1 MGKFVKQVSG
11 QHGGRARKGR
21 SVRSHLMTS
30 AAAFVAAASF
40 HPSAAL
46 AQENVWEGDTD
57 RDWYMDENWSE
68 GVHPRNGPIGDSFHV
83 IIDVEG
89 PQSPVIEF
97 LSNPDRLAE
106 SARLTIG
113 STGNGEL
120 TIRNG
125 GTYSGGGAGRGRLR
139 IGEQAGSRGLLTVSG
154 EGANFRLDNGGSPVE
169 IGRYGEGLL
178 VIDGGATF
186 ESTDTLIGSYAGSE
200 GHVTVSG
207 TNSTWAMLQDD
218 PAYGSVIIVGN
229 EGTGTLTI
237 ENGGSVLGAG
247 PAFLHVGREAGGEGT
262 VTVTGA
268 NSYLR
273 SGNFFIGADGAI
285 RRSGTGTLV
294 ISDGGKVDSLSTNIG
309 MRGTGAASVSGAG
322 TSWNIDGLIRV
333 GMYNAGT
340 LAITDGAVV
349 TATTGVLGESAGA
362 TGTAL
367 VDGAQSQWNISGDLK
382 VAGRS
387 LSFSEPSEGSLILSN
402 GGHVAVGGTLQIAE
416 LGVSTGTVYI
426 GSDAAPAE
434 VGTVS
439 ADEILFGQGDGTLVF
454 NHTGTGHLFDT
465 SLRSVAEGQGS
476 LSHRA
481 GTTVLT
487 GDSSGFSGAT
497 QISGGT
503 VLLTGVLGGSVSL
516 DSLGPDLAG
525 LGGTGRL
532 TGDLTVTNGLLR
544 PGIEQGTLTID
555 GNLTLASAATLRYDL
570 GAPSGTPGVDSDLL
584 VVGGDLVLD
593 GTLEVTDVGGFG
605 EGLYRLIDYGGALT
619 DNGLAIGSRLPTG
632 YDDTNLT
639 VQTAIAG
646 EINLLVGESNDPGG
660 DPGGD
665 PGAFQFWNGTQTT
678 PNGSIAGGAGTWSAT
693 GTNWTNA
700 DGSQS
705 GVYDPDAMLIFAGMP
720 GYTVTVD
727 GSEGPITTSGMQ
739 FAVPDYTIAG
749 DAIALDGAV
758 TIRVGDGTAAG
769 AAYTAHIDSDLT
781 GWGMLIKDDLGTL
794 VLTGEGNSY
803 RGATRVIAG
812 VLVGNGNSLPGDI
825 VNQSIVEFSEDT
837 ASVYLG
843 NMIGTG
849 AVTKTGAGETTF
861 AGANSYTGGTFIQD
875 GALIG
880 HTVSLQ
886 GEIEIG
892 THGKMIFDQ
901 DADGVFSGNITGQGR
916 LEKHGS
922 GLVHLDGVTSHT
934 GGTELTEGTLSG
946 STDSLQ
952 GEIVMMDGTMLVFD
966 QEADGRFAGILG
978 GDKVILVKTG
988 LGTVTMAGDNSFFT
1002 GDVQVLNGTLVT
1014 ETVISP
1020 RSFVISSPG
1029 HLKGTAN
1036 TLGGDIAANGT
1047 LTITEDNDA
1056 TYGGRLSGNGGG
1068 LFIKDGDGILR
1079 LTGDNSFAGRTDIRE
1094 GALHGNTQSLTGSM
1108 ITMLEDTALIFSQ
1121 SGNGSFAGQILGF
1134 GTLHKAGTG
1143 ELHLTGSNNY
1153 TGGTI
1158 IHEGGLRGDT
1168 NSLQGDIDTGVLG
1181 NILTFDQDSDGIYS
1195 GTVIGGGRLEKEGSG
1210 LLRLTGT
1217 NSHSGGTSVAGGTLS
1232 GTTESIQGYVTVS
1245 NNATLEF
1252 DQDTDGSFDGYLW
1265 GSGSLAKAG
1274 DSVLTVTG
1282 LMGPYDGFL
1291 GEVQVRNGTLVAEA
1305 AIGRG
1310 GFVVNSPGHLKGTVD
1325 TLVGDITSH
1334 GTLTITED
1342 NDATY
1347 AGRLSGNGGG
1357 LFIKDGDGI
1366 LRLTGVNNFAGRTD
1380 IREGALQGN
1389 TQSLTGS
1396 MITMLEDTALIFSQS
1411 GNGSFAG
1418 QILGFGTLHKAGTGE
1433 LYLTGSNNY
1442 TGGTIIHEGGL
1453 RGDTDSLHG
1462 NIDTGLSA
1470 SNNLIFDQDSN
1481 GTFAGS
1487 VSGDGRLIKDG
1498 TGEVYL
1504 AGVTSHT
1511 GGTHILGG
1519 TLSGTTDNLR
1529 DFIVVYDNGRL
1540 EFDQDSNG
1548 IFGGE
1553 LRGTGSLIKDG
1564 TGAVTLTGDSS
1575 SFTGQTDILAGVLA
1589 VNGSLGGDITVSG
1602 GALKGTGTFGN
1613 VTTGQGGT
1621 FAPGNSIGQSNAASV
1636 TFEAGSVFEV
1646 ELNDGGFVPG
1656 VNHDAIHVTGSA
1668 TLNGGTVHV
1677 TPDNGTDTGE
1687 TYLPGTYTILTADG
1701 GLSGAFD
1708 GVTDDYVFLDFALDY
1723 DPTSVF
1729 LISNR
1734 IAHFSDVALTANQ
1747 AGIAATLDAL
1757 DGGNDIVSALLGQ
1770 TDEDAARHALD
1781 SLTGELHASLTAT
1794 LVEQS
1799 RVTRDAAFAR
1809 GNRILRR
1816 EGVELWIEGLAGN
1829 QRNDGTANTA
1839 ALKNNRYGFLLGAD
1853 TNFGSNL
1860 RVGAF
1865 AGYTDSDVRATDR
1878 GSTASID
1885 STHLGAYGAG
1895 QWGGFGLQVGAD
1907 ISWHDIDAS
1916 RQVNFSG
1923 FSDSLESAYSA
1934 RTGQLYGRMSYALG
1948 AGSVTFTPF
1957 GEIAHVWHS
1966 SERFAETGGPAAL
1979 EAEKVD
1985 TSVTFSTLGLRM
1997 ATEINLG
2004 QSRAE
2009 FGAEIGWRHAFDQ
2022 PEASVQALRAGGDP
2036 FAVAGAP
2043 IAENALSLGLGGRF
2057 ALSDRASLSL
2067 GYNADLAKQYEN
2079 HAFRAG
2085 ISFAF

>member
-1 MGKFVKQVSG
+1 MGKFVQQVSR
-11 QHGGRARKGR
+11 QHGAAACRARKGR

-30 AAAFVAAASF
+30 AAALVAAVSF

-46 AQENVWEGDTD
+46 AQENVWEGDAD
-57 RDWYMDENWSE
+57 RDWYKDENWSE
-68 GVHPRNGPIGDSFHV
+68 NDAPVGDGQADEV
-83 IIDVEG
+83 VIDVVG
-89 PQSPVIEF
+89 LNSPVIEYF
-97 LSNPDRLAE
+97 DDPWEMDRVASSV
-106 SARLTIG
+106 SATVGSIG
-113 STGNGEL
+113 SGEL

-125 GTYSGGGAGRGRLR
+125 GAYRVGSGALTLGD
-139 IGEQAGSRGLLTVSG
+139 QAGSRGLVTVSG
-154 EGANFRLDNGGSPVE
+154 GGSSLTATGWYSY
-169 IGRYGEGLL
+169 IGRSGEGTL
-178 VIDGGATF
+178 VIDGGASF
-186 ESTDTLIGSYAGSE
+186 ENDTTWIGWAAGSE

-207 TNSTWAMLQDD
+207 PGSTWTGIRTQATTF
-218 PAYGSVIIVGN
+218 PAIYVGN
-229 EGTGTLTI
+229 AGTGSLTV
-237 ENGGSVLGAG
+237 ENGGSILNMSAV
-247 PAFLHVGREAGGEGT
+247 HVGREAGGNGT

-273 SGNFFIGADGAI
+273 SGEFYIGGGN
-285 RRSGTGTLV
+285 SSLTGTGALL
-294 ISDGGKVDSLSTNIG
+294 ISNGGTVESFTSFVG
-309 MRGTGAASVSGAG
+309 RRGTGSASVTGAG
-322 TSWNIDGLIRV
+322 SSWDIN
-333 GMYNAGT
+333 GT
-340 LAITDGAVV
+340 LFVGEANSGSLDIRDGGVV
-349 TATTGVLGESAGA
+349 NATTVILGRSSGGN
-362 TGTAL
+362 GTAL
-367 VDGAQSQWNISGDLK
+367 VQGADSQLTITGDLFVGAQ
-382 VAGRS
+382 
-387 LSFSEPSEGSLILSN
+387 SEGSLTVSE
-402 GGHVAVGGTLQIAE
+402 GGHVAVGGTLHIAE
-416 LGVSTGTVYI
+416 QNAFGTPSTGTVYI
-426 GSDAAPAE
+426 GGDTAPAAA
-434 VGTVS
+434 GTL
-439 ADEILFGQGDGTLVF
+439 AAGEILFGQGVGTVVF
-454 NHTGTGHLFDT
+454 NHTGTVHLFDT

-476 LSHRA
+476 LFHRA

-487 GDSSGFSGAT
+487 GDSSVFSGAT

-503 VLLTGVLGGSVSL
+503 LLLTGVLGGSVSL

-532 TGDLTVTNGLLR
+532 TGDLTVTSGLLR
-544 PGIEQGTLTID
+544 PGLEQGTLTID
-555 GNLTLASAATLRYDL
+555 GNLTLGSGATLRYDL

-619 DNGLAIGSRLPTG
+619 DNGLAIGNRLPTG
-632 YDDTNLT
+632 YDDINLT

-646 EINLLVGESNDPGG
+646 EINLLVGESN

-705 GVYDPDAMLIFAGMP
+705 GVYDPDAILIFAGMP

-727 GSEGPITTSGMQ
+727 GSEGPITTSGLQ

-803 RGATRVIAG
+803 RGGTRVIAG

-825 VNQSIVEFSEDT
+825 VNQSIVEFSDDT
-837 ASVYLG
+837 ASVYMG

-922 GLVHLDGVTSHT
+922 GLVHLDGVTTHT

-946 STDSLQ
+946 TTDSLQ

-978 GDKVILVKTG
+978 GNRAILVKTG
-988 LGTVTMAGDNSFFT
+988 LGTVTMVGDNSFFT

-1020 RSFVISSPG
+1020 RSFVIGAPG
-1029 HLKGTAN
+1029 HLKGTVD
-1036 TLGGDIAANGT
+1036 TLDGDIAANGT
-1047 LTITEDNDA
+1047 LTITEDDDA
-1056 TYGGRLSGNGGG
+1056 TFAGRLSGSGGG

-1094 GALHGNTQSLTGSM
+1094 GALHGNTQSLTGSVYNM
-1108 ITMLEDTALIFSQ
+1108 SEDTALIFNQ
-1121 SGNGSFAGQILGF
+1121 SGNSTFAGEILGF
-1134 GTLHKAGTG
+1134 GTLHKAGAG
-1143 ELHLTGSNNY
+1143 ELHLTGANYY

-1158 IHEGGLRGDT
+1158 IHEGFLRGDT
-1168 NSLQGDIDTGVLG
+1168 NSLRGDIETEFSSDIIV
-1181 NILTFDQDSDGIYS
+1181 IFDQDGDGTYFGDIS
-1195 GTVIGGGRLEKEGSG
+1195 GGGRLRKEGEG
-1210 LLRLTGT
+1210 LVQLVGT
-1217 NSHSGGTSVAGGTLS
+1217 NTYDGGT
-1232 GTTESIQGYVTVS
+1232 
-1245 NNATLEF
+1245 
-1252 DQDTDGSFDGYLW
+1252 
-1265 GSGSLAKAG
+1265 
-1274 DSVLTVTG
+1274 
-1282 LMGPYDGFL
+1282 
-1291 GEVQVRNGTLVAEA
+1291 QVIA
-1305 AIGRG
+1305 
-1310 GFVVNSPGHLKGTVD
+1310 
-1325 TLVGDITSH
+1325 
-1334 GTLTITED
+1334 
-1342 NDATY
+1342 
-1347 AGRLSGNGGG
+1347 
-1357 LFIKDGDGI
+1357 
-1366 LRLTGVNNFAGRTD
+1366 
-1380 IREGALQGN
+1380 
-1389 TQSLTGS
+1389 
-1396 MITMLEDTALIFSQS
+1396 
-1411 GNGSFAG
+1411 
-1418 QILGFGTLHKAGTGE
+1418 
-1433 LYLTGSNNY
+1433 
-1442 TGGTIIHEGGL
+1442 
-1453 RGDTDSLHG
+1453 
-1462 NIDTGLSA
+1462 
-1470 SNNLIFDQDSN
+1470 
-1481 GTFAGS
+1481 
-1487 VSGDGRLIKDG
+1487 
-1498 TGEVYL
+1498 
-1504 AGVTSHT
+1504 
-1511 GGTHILGG
+1511 G
-1519 TLSGTTDNLR
+1519 TLSGTTDSLQGGIGISANATL
-1529 DFIVVYDNGRL
+1529 L
-1540 EFDQDSNG
+1540 FDQDSNG
-1548 IFGGE
+1548 SFDGE
-1553 LRGTGSLIKDG
+1553 LAGTGNLIKDG
-1564 TGAVTLTGDSS
+1564 TGAVTLTGDASN
-1575 SFTGQTDILAGVLA
+1575 FTGQTDILAGVLA
-1589 VNGSLGGDITVSG
+1589 VNGSLGGNITVSG

-1677 TPDNGTDTGE
+1677 TSDNGTDTGE
-1687 TYLPGTYTILTADG
+1687 TYLPGIYTILTADG
-1701 GLSGAFD
+1701 GVSGAFD
-1708 GVTDDYVFLDFALDY
+1708 GVTDDYVFLDFTLEY
-1723 DPTSVF
+1723 DPAAVYLTSSQVA
-1729 LISNR
+1729 R
-1734 IAHFSDVALTANQ
+1734 FSDIALTANQ

-1770 TDEDAARHALD
+1770 TDEGAARHALD

-1809 GNRILRR
+1809 SDRTLRG

-1829 QRNDGTANTA
+1829 QRHDGTANTA
-1839 ALKNNRYGFLLGAD
+1839 ALKNSRYGFLLGAD
-1853 TNFGSNL
+1853 TNIGSNL

-1865 AGYTDSDVRATDR
+1865 AGYTDSDAKTADR
-1878 GSTASID
+1878 GSTASIG

-1895 QWGGFGLQVGAD
+1895 QWGGFGLQAGAD

-1916 RQVNFSG
+1916 RQVSFTG

-1934 RTGQLYGRMSYALG
+1934 RTEQIYAGMSYALN
-1948 AGSVTFTPF
+1948 AGVMTFAPF

-1979 EAEKVD
+1979 ATEKVD
-1985 TSVTFSTLGLRM
+1985 TSVTFSTLGLRVG
-1997 ATEINLG
+1997 TG
-2004 QSRAE
+2004 GDPGRSRVAFSAE
-2009 FGAEIGWRHAFDQ
+2009 MGWRHAFEQ
-2022 PEASVQALRAGGDP
+2022 PEASVHALRAGGVS
-2036 FAVAGAP
+2036 FTVAGAP
-2043 IAENALSLGLGGRF
+2043 IAEDALSLGLGGRL
-2057 ALSDRASLSL
+2057 ALSDQASLSL
-2067 GYNADLAKQYEN
+2067 GYNADLAKRYES
-2079 HAFRAG
+2079 HVFRAG
-2085 ISFAF
+2085 LSFAF

>member
-30 AAAFVAAASF
+30 AAALVAAASF

-46 AQENVWEGDTD
+46 AQENVWQGDVD
-57 RDWYMDENWSE
+57 QDWYKDENWSE

-154 EGANFRLDNGGSPVE
+154 EGSNFRLDNGGSPVE

-268 NSYLR
+268 NSYLM
-273 SGNFFIGADGAI
+273 SGTFFIGGDGAI

-387 LSFSEPSEGSLILSN
+387 SSFSEASEGSLILSN

-426 GSDAAPAE
+426 GGDTAPAAA
-434 VGTVS
+434 GTVS
-439 ADEILFGQGDGTLVF
+439 AGEILFGQGDGTLVF
-454 NHTGTGHLFDT
+454 NHAGTAHLFDT
-465 SLRSVAEGQGS
+465 SLRSVAGGQGS

-532 TGDLTVTNGLLR
+532 TGDLAVTSGLLR
-544 PGIEQGTLTID
+544 PGLEQGTLTID
-555 GNLTLASAATLRYDL
+555 GNLTLGSGATLRYDL

-646 EINLLVGESNDPGG
+646 EINLLVGESN

-803 RGATRVIAG
+803 RGGTRVIAG

-837 ASVYLG
+837 ASVYMG

-880 HTVSLQ
+880 HTLSLQ

-892 THGKMIFDQ
+892 TDGKVTFDQ

-934 GGTELTEGTLSG
+934 GGTELADGTLSG
-946 STDSLQ
+946 TTDSLQ
-952 GEIVMMDGTMLVFD
+952 GEILTMTGTILAFD
-966 QEADGRFAGILG
+966 QEADGRFDGRLG
-978 GDKVILVKTG
+978 GDGILMKTG

-1002 GDVQVLNGTLVT
+1002 GAVGVFNGTLVA
-1014 ETVISP
+1014 ESLIGEGG
-1020 RSFVISSPG
+1020 FVIDSPG

-1036 TLGGDIAANGT
+1036 TLGGDIAAGGT
-1047 LTITEDNDA
+1047 LTITENADA
-1056 TYGGRLSGNGGG
+1056 TYAGRLSGNGGG

-1079 LTGDNSFAGRTDIRE
+1079 LTGVNSFAGRTDIRE

-1108 ITMLEDTALIFSQ
+1108 ITMLEDTALVFNQ
-1121 SGNGSFAGQILGF
+1121 SGDGSFAGDILGF
-1134 GTLHKAGTG
+1134 GTLHKAGAG

-1158 IHEGGLRGDT
+1158 IHEGSLRGDT

-1181 NILTFDQDSDGIYS
+1181 NVLTFDQDSGGIYN

-1210 LLRLTGT
+1210 LLRLTGA
-1217 NSHSGGTSVAGGTLS
+1217 SSYSGGTSVAGGTLS

-1245 NNATLEF
+1245 NSATLEF

-1265 GSGSLAKAG
+1265 GNGSLAKAG
-1274 DSVLTVTG
+1274 DGVVTVTG
-1282 LMGPYDGFL
+1282 LMGSYDGFT
-1291 GEVQVRNGTLVAEA
+1291 GEVQVRSGTLVAEA
-1305 AIGRG
+1305 AIGQG
-1310 GFVVNSPGHLKGTVD
+1310 GFVVNSPGHLKGTAN

-1334 GTLTITED
+1334 GTLTITE
-1342 NDATY
+1342 NADATY

-1366 LRLTGVNNFAGRTD
+1366 LRLTGVNSFAGRTD
-1380 IREGALQGN
+1380 IREGALHGN

-1396 MITMLEDTALIFSQS
+1396 MITMLEDTALVFNQS
-1411 GNGSFAG
+1411 GDGSFAG
-1418 QILGFGTLHKAGTGE
+1418 DILGFGTLHKAGAGE
-1433 LYLTGSNNY
+1433 LHLTGSNNY
-1442 TGGTIIHEGGL
+1442 TGGTIIHEGSL
-1453 RGDTDSLHG
+1453 RGDTNSLQG
-1462 NIDTGLSA
+1462 DIDTGVFGNILT
-1470 SNNLIFDQDSN
+1470 FDQGGG
-1481 GTFAGS
+1481 GTY
-1487 VSGDGRLIKDG
+1487 SGDISGAGWLVKRGSGLVQLTG
-1498 TGEVYL
+1498 T
-1504 AGVTSHT
+1504 TSHT
-1511 GGTHILGG
+1511 GGTSIFEG
-1519 TLSGTTDNLR
+1519 TLSGTTDSLQGHVA
-1529 DFIVVYDNGRL
+1529 IIGASTLV
-1540 EFDQDSNG
+1540 FDQDSNG
-1548 IFGGE
+1548 SFDGE
-1553 LRGTGSLIKDG
+1553 LAGTGNLIKDG
-1564 TGAVTLTGDSS
+1564 TGAVTLAGDSS
-1575 SFTGQTDILAGVLA
+1575 NFTGQTDILAGVLA
-1589 VNGSLGGDITVSG
+1589 VNGSLGGNITVSG

-1613 VTTGQGGT
+1613 VTTGRGGI
-1621 FAPGNSIGQSNAASV
+1621 FAPGNSIGQSNTANV

-1656 VNHDAIHVTGSA
+1656 VNNDAIHVTGGA

-1895 QWGGFGLQVGAD
+1895 QWGGFDLQVGAD
-1907 ISWHDIDAS
+1907 ISWHDIDAR
-1916 RQVNFSG
+1916 RQVSFTG

-1934 RTGQLYGRMSYALG
+1934 RTGQIYAGMSYALNAG
-1948 AGSVTFTPF
+1948 AVTFAPF